1 VEKWKTGF
9 TVEIASFIFP
19 QAVWKTLWKTRR
31 LWKKL
36 TTRRVFHQ
44 FPQGIFST
52 ACGNVENFV

>member
-1 VEKWKTGF
+1 VEKWKTAF
-9 TVEIASFIFP
+9 TVEIAGFILP

-31 LWKKL
+31 LWKIL
-36 TTRRVFHQ
+36 TTRRVFHR